1 MMKEKNQIIGGLQVE
16 PLVELFQSAVKTQM
30 EKLIE
35 ENRFG
40 SEWKDEI
47 LNRKKAADLFGKT
60 PDKISEMYEKKEI
73 PGFKTGREYFFL
85 KSQLI
90 KVFKYKR

>member
-1 MMKEKNQIIGGLQVE
+1 MKEKNQIIWGLQVE
-16 PLVELFQSAVKTQM
+16 PLVELFQSAVKTEM

-90 KVFKYKR
+90 KVFKFKR

>member
-1 MMKEKNQIIGGLQVE
+1 MKEKNQIIGGFQVE
-16 PLVELFQSAVKTQM
+16 PLIEMFQSAVKTEM
-30 EKLIE
+30 EKLLE
-35 ENRFG
+35 ECRFG
-40 SEWKDEI
+40 TEWKDEI
-47 LNRKKAADLFGKT
+47 LSRKQAADLFGKT

-90 KVFKYKR
+90 KVFRFKK